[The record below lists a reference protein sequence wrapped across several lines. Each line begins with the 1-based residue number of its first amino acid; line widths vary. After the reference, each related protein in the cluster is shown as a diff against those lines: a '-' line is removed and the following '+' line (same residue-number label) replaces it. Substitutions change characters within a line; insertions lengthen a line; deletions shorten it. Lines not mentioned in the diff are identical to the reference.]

1 MSSKALMYA
10 LVIAALAMN
19 ALFGMLVWANG
30 TEHSRIVK
38 VQQEIELVGTVHA
51 VPTEF

>member
-1 MSSKALMYA
+1 MYA
-10 LVIAALAMN
+10 LGIAPVAMS

-38 VQQEIELVGTVHA
+38 LQQEIELVGTVHA
-51 VPTEF
+51 MPTEF